1 MWQHS
6 VHYLYVHFIENL
18 ISLMEQLFYI
28 SKKNPQKTLYVLPSF
43 YI

>member
-28 SKKNPQKTLYVLPSF
+28 SKKQTQNTVHITFL
-43 YI
+43 

>member
-1 MWQHS
+1 M
-6 VHYLYVHFIENL
+6 YILLKYL

-28 SKKNPQKTLYVLPSF
+28 SKKKTQKTLYVLPSF

>member
-28 SKKNPQKTLYVLPSF
+28 SKKAQKTLYVLPSV